1 MGKLD
6 AQVKEIKKYYF
17 SGQLRKLLKRLIE
30 YIIKNHYY
38 SYMKTQKNNNRI
50 YFIKA
55 PRPYTGLNMFTD
67 REITDALN
75 RVLEI
80 SFTKAKSSDFVIH
93 FYDKRADADS
103 SYKKTYKV
111 FNKKENFSNILIFAE
126 KIK

>member
-55 PRPYTGLNMFTD
+55 PRPSTGLNMFTD
-67 REITDALN
+67 REIIDALN

-111 FNKKENFSNILIFAE
+111 FNNKKNFSNILIFAE